1 MSERADVVVVGGGI
15 MGVSIAHALS
25 KLGRHVVLLEERT
38 LASGTTGTSFAWLNA
53 TAKTD
58 DAAYHA
64 LNRRGLEKHLALA
77 ADWGEAAIGLAGA
90 GSIHWSHPDAGDGGP
105 ASLRTAA
112 AQLTA
117 WDYPIIPLDRRA
129 LRALE
134 PYIDFPVGSE
144 GFLAPLDRWLDAPR
158 MVRRMADDT
167 RDEGG
172 DIREGALVTG
182 FLFDGDTVVGVEAL
196 PYTIFAPTIVLAAG
210 TALPALAARARRSLA
225 RPLPIR
231 PMPGLLVDTVPLER
245 TWLRHVVYFPDGAGF
260 HMRPVG
266 DSVSL
271 GADDIDAAHAAS
283 GEDSLLVGTTAL
295 MHRASSYLPDFP
307 ALELAPSAHARI
319 GVRPMPEDG
328 LPIIGPLAGAPS
340 VYVAATHSG
349 ITLGPYLGDLIAR
362 EIALEAPQQ
371 DLDPC
376 RPGRFGQ

>member
-38 LASGTTGTSFAWLNA
+38 IASGTTGASFAWLNA

-77 ADWGEAAIGLAGA
+77 ADWGEAATGLAGA
-90 GSIHWSHPDAGDGGP
+90 GSIHWSHPNAGDGDP
-105 ASLRTAA
+105 AALLAAA
-112 AQLTA
+112 AQLAA
-117 WDYPIIPLDRRA
+117 WDYPIVPLDRRA

-134 PYIDFPVGSE
+134 PYIDFPAGSE

-172 DIREGALVTG
+172 DIREGAAVTG
-182 FLFDGDTVVGVEAL
+182 FLFDGDAVVGVEAL

-225 RPLPIR
+225 RTLPIR
-231 PMPGLLVDTVPLER
+231 PMPGLLVDTVSLER

-266 DSVSL
+266 HAMSL
-271 GADDIDAAHAAS
+271 GADDIDSAHAISAD
-283 GEDSLLVGTTAL
+283 DSLLVGTTAL
-295 MHRASSYLPDFP
+295 MHRASDYLPDFP
-307 ALELAPSAHARI
+307 ALTLAPSAYARI

-328 LPIIGPLAGAPS
+328 LPIIGPLADAPS

-349 ITLGPYLGDLIAR
+349 ITLGPYLGDLIAL
-362 EIALEAPQQ
+362 EIASDEQQPDLEPY
-371 DLDPC
+371 